1 MLEEGGGGSLRLS
14 GDRSLAG
21 VDLRACGG
29 DLECCLV
36 DLALDLGTCGGGDTQ
51 FCLVDLALAGVDLGS
66 CGGWFLSFVWW
77 ILSLAGVDLGA
88 CGGGAFVW
96 WILLW
101 LGWTWLLQGDLDFC
115 LVDLALAGVDLGS
128 RGGGLTHL
136 GPKSTQIRPP
146 DSRRVTFSEGGVE
159 ESIQNPKNISPTV
172 RTANV

>member
-14 GDRSLAG
+14 GDRSLAE

-88 CGGGAFVW
+88 CGGGRLFGGSCS
-96 WILLW
+96 
-101 LGWTWLLQGDLDFC
+101 GW
-115 LVDLALAGVDLGS
+115 
-128 RGGGLTHL
+128 GGLGYCKGIL
-136 GPKSTQIRPP
+136 IF
-146 DSRRVTFSEGGVE
+146 V
-159 ESIQNPKNISPTV
+159 
-172 RTANV
+172 